1 MDPAEV
7 AQDGAFG
14 CGRGYCMLL
23 TVNVAQRQTI
33 LRNFSFFTPALLD
46 KYTLPYLATNLNVN
60 EAENDDG
67 FYGVTIIEDHTKTPP
82 TWEVAAIL
90 NGGKTVRILDITTDV
105 GAGVVLNGAT
115 SYCGFGSNTLFV
127 AVTRRGNDNDALLEI
142 DVKGKAVKS
151 TTLLNMPGLAS
162 HYATCGGSE
171 GALGVGGAVVVSSG
185 FGRHAVVVGSVE
197 LASGSFTPID
207 SALLP
212 AAGPAATPLD
222 ISSVMAGVSP
232 FSMSYAAVLY
242 SGFNRL
248 PGMLFVAYPANGRGS
263 ATLAPLSV
271 LVYGLA
277 EAF

>member
-1 MDPAEV
+1 M
-7 AQDGAFG
+7 
-14 CGRGYCMLL
+14 
-23 TVNVAQRQTI
+23 
-33 LRNFSFFTPALLD
+33 
-46 KYTLPYLATNLNVN
+46 
-60 EAENDDG
+60 
-67 FYGVTIIEDHTKTPP
+67 
-82 TWEVAAIL
+82 
-90 NGGKTVRILDITTDV
+90 
-105 GAGVVLNGAT
+105 
-115 SYCGFGSNTLFV
+115 
-127 AVTRRGNDNDALLEI
+127 
-142 DVKGKAVKS
+142 
-151 TTLLNMPGLAS
+151 
-162 HYATCGGSE
+162 
-171 GALGVGGAVVVSSG
+171 VVSSG

-248 PGMLFVAYPANGRGS
+248 PGMLFVAYPANGRVP